1 MDFSNRFGG
10 GKYNLSAAAELR
22 FQRIQDSIATNPQ
35 FSFVAPR
42 FFTAYGESAFPIS
55 FFVDGRQIGHQLDL
69 DAALSFF
76 RDMKFPD
83 GFFRTGTPRS
93 TEGMD
98 FIAAAHP
105 VRPGANQ
112 GTINSYTPDPNSAD
126 FSTFCKLYV
135 DFVNNTVKGL
145 YPSPNGVLRVALN
158 RNLGFLYEFIDDP
171 TCPQVFPY
179 GQ

>member
-10 GKYNLSAAAELR
+10 GKYNLTVAGELR

-42 FFTAYGESAFPIS
+42 FFTAYGESTFPIA
-55 FFVDGRQIGHQLDL
+55 FFIDGRQKGGQLDL
-69 DAALSFF
+69 KDALSFF
-76 RDMKFPD
+76 RDMRFPD
-83 GFFRTGTPRS
+83 GFFRADSPRG
-93 TEGMD
+93 TEGID
-98 FIAAAHP
+98 IVAAAHP
-105 VRPGANQ
+105 VSPGANQ
-112 GTINSYTPDPNSAD
+112 GKINTYTPDPNSAD

-145 YPSPNGVLRVALN
+145 YPSPKGVLREALN

-179 GQ
+179 GK